1 MAFALRVFQFHTILV
16 IRQTLVQT
24 ATVKVT
30 SEPTG
35 DTIMIFRSAFT
46 IAVATLIPSLV
57 LAEPGLLRGAC
68 GTDMKALCGSVQ
80 PGGGRLRDCMRE
92 HRAQLSN
99 TCKVAIADRM
109 LERSANKAGNSSAP
123 DHQRP

>member
-1 MAFALRVFQFHTILV
+1 
-16 IRQTLVQT
+16 
-24 ATVKVT
+24 
-30 SEPTG
+30 
-35 DTIMIFRSAFT
+35 MIFRSAFM
-46 IAVATLIPSLV
+46 IAVVSL
-57 LAEPGLLRGAC
+57 LSNLAFAEPGPLRGAC
-68 GTDMKALCGSVQ
+68 GADMKALCGSVQ